1 MERYVG
7 LYENLRPLDKRV
19 TIVRGFWCSC
29 VGPGTNLS
37 GYRGT
42 TVLISN
48 RYLFI

>member
-7 LYENLRPLDKRV
+7 LYANLRP
-19 TIVRGFWCSC
+19 IVRGFWCSC
-29 VGPGTNLS
+29 VGPGTNLL